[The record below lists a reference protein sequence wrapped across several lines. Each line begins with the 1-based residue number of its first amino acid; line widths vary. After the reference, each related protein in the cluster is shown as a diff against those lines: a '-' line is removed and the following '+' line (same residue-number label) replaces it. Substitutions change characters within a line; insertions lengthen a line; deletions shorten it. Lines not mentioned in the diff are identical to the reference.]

1 MMQIDEQQR
10 ALDVNGLRYLISLRF
25 YVIWQQRLPPSGVL
39 TPALVEGA
47 AVHSHHHKE
56 RLSFR
61 NVVWALHSQSQDIL
75 LAAATAAGGGKMMLR
90 NAKALGVFLWLR
102 SAEVL
107 VRPVSLPRLYRN
119 GLH

>member
-1 MMQIDEQQR
+1 M
-10 ALDVNGLRYLISLRF
+10 NGLRYLISLRF
-25 YVIWQQRLPPSGVL
+25 YVIWQKRLPPSGTL
-39 TPALVEGA
+39 TPESADGTTA
-47 AVHSHHHKE
+47 THSHHHKE

-75 LAAATAAGGGKMMLR
+75 LTAATAASGGKMMLA

-107 VRPVSLPRLYRN
+107 VRPGPLSLAPSAHLF
-119 GLH
+119 